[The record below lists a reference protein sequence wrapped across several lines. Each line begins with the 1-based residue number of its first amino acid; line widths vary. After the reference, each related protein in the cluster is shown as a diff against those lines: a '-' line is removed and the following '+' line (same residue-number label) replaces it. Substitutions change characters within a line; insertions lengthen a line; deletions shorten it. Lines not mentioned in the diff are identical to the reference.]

1 MSKRSIQSCDQDENG
16 IFDYHAN
23 SSDDEEEDQKL
34 KADCAPDDEHSGTQ
48 WVFQGHLYIRTDNG
62 TLFDPA
68 PPLSSSVDNF
78 PAAFQE
84 IYFKNRPVNIECLQI
99 FHDSSDLDRN
109 YDTTRKCYLSQ
120 FRIRAYMQGKF
131 VTRRYLENW
140 LGDQREITWFKV
152 DHILLHEDYCKDVS
166 AHSQFQL
173 LARFGYRAEF
183 YVQSSSWYFKGC
195 LTIDQASWIVMQ
207 DLEQV
212 NATIL
217 ACFKA
222 ESTIPY
228 SEILIQLRA
237 IYLTVHADIE
247 NLALEKS
254 EHQVPIRGFLTG
266 PQSKIAKYLTWLPSF
281 LFKPICGSLRV
292 DPRFR
297 AAMLDMQSSAQTS
310 KWIEVF
316 TMGDLSRRAR
326 RKSDQVYNILNARNE
341 NTSSMTAVSRIG
353 QCTSCAILQSS
364 TRSFFI
370 FMYRPC
376 RILMQVP
383 QALPHRYLS
392 LQ

>member
-1 MSKRSIQSCDQDENG
+1 MSKRSLPSCDQDENG

-99 FHDSSDLDRN
+99 FHDSSDLDRI

-183 YVQSSSWYFKGC
+183 YVQSSSWYFK
-195 LTIDQASWIVMQ
+195 
-207 DLEQV
+207 
-212 NATIL
+212 
-217 ACFKA
+217 
-222 ESTIPY
+222 
-228 SEILIQLRA
+228 
-237 IYLTVHADIE
+237 
-247 NLALEKS
+247 
-254 EHQVPIRGFLTG
+254 FLTG

-316 TMGDLSRRAR
+316 TMGDLTRRAR